1 MDLDVL
7 LYGDL
12 ICDEAGLK
20 LPRRI
25 C

>member
-12 ICDEAGLK
+12 ICDEAGLSY
-20 LPRRI
+20 RGRI